1 MNKLKAIAL
10 VAVMLLPTMAATP
23 EQEKGKAM
31 GNPAAPLLLELY
43 SDFMCPACKHLH
55 QVVLPSIV
63 QDYVKSGKAYLVFR
77 EFPLNIPAHKYSRQ
91 AAAVAVAAGRIGK
104 YQVVSDTLFRDQAG
118 WGDSGKVLEAVSPV
132 LAPAEQKKIQALM
145 NDPTVL
151 ADVQA
156 DVDRGMVS
164 RINQTPTIIV
174 TYKLR
179 QQPWTQ
185 FQDYSLFRGY
195 LDGLLKK

>member
-1 MNKLKAIAL
+1 
-10 VAVMLLPTMAATP
+10 MADENARNQNQ
-23 EQEKGKAM
+23 ERDQEKGKAM

-43 SDFMCPACKHLH
+43 SDFMCPACKYLH
-55 QVVLPSIV
+55 QTTLPHIIA
-63 QDYVKSGKAYLVFR
+63 DYVQTGKAYLVFR
-77 EFPLNIPAHKYSRQ
+77 EFPLNIPDHKYSRQ
-91 AAAVAVAAGRIGK
+91 AAAIAVAAGRIGR
-104 YQVVSDTLFRDQAG
+104 YQVVNDTLFRTEDTWKA
-118 WGDSGKVLEAVSPV
+118 SGKVFDAVTPV
-132 LAPAEQKKIQALM
+132 LTPAEQKKVQALM
-145 NDPTVL
+145 NDPSVL
-151 ADVQA
+151 ADVQS
-156 DVDRGMVS
+156 DVDRGTAS